1 MTTERVDPVV
11 RARGRTPG
19 PEAVGG
25 IAAVI
30 VVAIVALG
38 VMSPFA
44 SGSGDGASPTPA
56 PSVTASP
63 TARATPVIDPAV
75 ADLLIVVNQ
84 QLTRSG
90 ERLQQELDH
99 DPFRTADA
107 STLIRELNASAR
119 FGGEALPALGS
130 VPEAAALAGRLG
142 AVYDSLR
149 EIATRTLRASITNAP
164 AYRQGAEQ
172 LVAQL
177 ADLPAL
183 QDELVRL
190 KSGPSGPSES
200 PAGSSPMPSAASPGP
215 PSSAPPTSPPSS
227 GPTRVPTA
235 APTPAPTVAPA
246 GPSQVVNGGFEAG
259 VGPPWSLRV
268 APGAR
273 ATIQADDVTFAAGG
287 AAARVE
293 IAAQTPA
300 FAGIVLAQPGIR
312 LASGARYEIRV
323 ALRAETARDVRIQ
336 VSSQA
341 GETYLTR
348 VATATP
354 TWSVASFVF
363 TAPVSDADAV
373 IELGLGRSAITTWVD
388 EVYLG
393 PPPVS
398 IEP

>member
-11 RARGRTPG
+11 RVRGRTPG

-30 VVAIVALG
+30 VVAIVAFG

-44 SGSGDGASPTPA
+44 SGSGDVASPTPA

-99 DPFRTADA
+99 DPFRTADV

-190 KSGPSGPSES
+190 KSGPSES
-200 PAGSSPMPSAASPGP
+200 PAGSSPGPSAASPGP
-215 PSSAPPTSPPSS
+215 SSSASPSSLPPSSAPS
-227 GPTRVPTA
+227 
-235 APTPAPTVAPA
+235 PAPTVAPT
-246 GPSQVVNGGFEAG
+246 
-259 VGPPWSLRV
+259 L
-268 APGAR
+268 AP
-273 ATIQADDVTFAAGG
+273 TW
-287 AAARVE
+287 
-293 IAAQTPA
+293 IA
-300 FAGIVLAQPGIR
+300 
-312 LASGARYEIRV
+312 
-323 ALRAETARDVRIQ
+323 ALRAVPGRQRRVRGRGGRALVVARGAGSAGDDPGGRRDLRCRRGCRAGGDHGGDPGLRRDRAGPARDP
-336 VSSQA
+336 A
-341 GETYLTR
+341 GGRRPLR
-348 VATATP
+348 DPGRPARGGTP
-354 TWSVASFVF
+354 
-363 TAPVSDADAV
+363 
-373 IELGLGRSAITTWVD
+373 
-388 EVYLG
+388 
-393 PPPVS
+393 
-398 IEP
+398 